1 MPGCT
6 SDADSGASDVEW
18 ARSVCAAFQRT
29 DPELS
34 SDDLPAPAEP
44 IVAGEIR
51 ELLVGGGGRWPA
63 EWADLDD
70 DDRLAQCTYEVGDV
84 DASGGD
90 ASGRCPPT
98 ASSGP
103 RLERTAMYLVD
114 ADGHG
119 VPLGTGE
126 RVLPDC

>member
-1 MPGCT
+1 M
-6 SDADSGASDVEW
+6 
-18 ARSVCAAFQRT
+18 CAAFQRT

-44 IVAGEIR
+44 IVVGEIR
-51 ELLVGGGGRWPA
+51 ELLMDGGGRWPA
-63 EWADLDD
+63 EWADHDD
-70 DDRLAQCTYEVGDV
+70 DDRLAQCTYEVGDVDGSGV

-119 VPLGTGE
+119 VPLGTTE